1 MYFKLDKSKKM
12 KRVYLAKS
20 NRANPNLV
28 SAVRQTLSKFN
39 VQIVEF
45 TGGTY
50 SHDLLETCDEL
61 YVIPDLND
69 SFDDEYCGYWSVPI
83 GKGLYEQIEWFKG
96 YSGGGEVFIVTS
108 FGENIGGLYYED
120 DSDDWFSISVENEN
134 DYVKYAYLTVNTN
147 NAEIAPWELYD
158 FVLESNDVKDESWVS
173 NALNESIVEHKT
185 WKEKVAKNKF
195 LFIVAKKLANVK
207 NSLYICSIRKSS
219 LKR

>member
-45 TGGTY
+45 TGGYYT
-50 SHDLLETCDEL
+50 HDLLETCDEL

-69 SFDDEYCGYWSVPI
+69 SFDDEYGGFWSVPI
-83 GKGLYEQIEWFKG
+83 GKGLYEQIEHFSG
-96 YSGGGEVFIVTS
+96 YNGSTEVFIVTS
-108 FGENIGGLYYED
+108 FGENVGGIYYEGND
-120 DSDDWFSISVENEN
+120 DDFHSISVENEN
-134 DYVKYAYLTVNTN
+134 DYVKYAYLTINTN

-158 FVLESNDVKDESWVS
+158 FVLESNDIKDESWVT
-173 NALNESIVEHKT
+173 NVLNESIVEYKT
-185 WKEKVAKNKF
+185 WKEKEGNKKF
-195 LFIVAKKLANVK
+195 LFLVAKKLAK
-207 NSLYICSIRKSS
+207 
-219 LKR
+219 LKLS